1 MTTRELARRVGAG
14 LITLLLVSIIV
25 FLATQVLPGNAAYA
39 VLGRTATP
47 PRLNALEAQ
56 LHLNRPV
63 LDQYWT
69 WVSGLFTGHLGPSLA
84 SGQPVWSQVGPRLL
98 NSAALVA
105 VAGTIGTL
113 LGLVIGAV
121 SGLRKDGFFDHATS
135 VVSLVITALPEFLV
149 AMGLIIILATDIWH
163 VLPAVSISNGTNVWD
178 QPRLLVLPIAT
189 LVIVIVPYIHRM
201 TRAAVVEA
209 LESDYVQMARLKGLS
224 EIRVVVGHALPNA
237 IAPVIQVIGLTF
249 LYLAGGIVVVEAV
262 FDYPGI
268 GQGLVNAVTA
278 RDIPV
283 IQLTVVIL
291 AAFYVVINI
300 ATDVIALLAS
310 PRRRSGGRL

>member
-1 MTTRELARRVGAG
+1 MTTRELSRRVGAG
-14 LITLLLVSIIV
+14 ILTLLVVSIIV

-47 PRLNALEAQ
+47 QRLKALEAQ
-56 LHLNRPV
+56 LHLNRPM
-63 LDQYWT
+63 LYQYWT
-69 WVSGLFTGHLGPSLA
+69 WVTGLFTGHLGTSLA

-98 NSAALVA
+98 NSAVLVA
-105 VAGTIGTL
+105 VAGFIGTL
-113 LGLVIGAV
+113 LGLAIGAV
-121 SGLRKDGFFDHATS
+121 SGLRRDGLFDHATS
-135 VVSLVITALPEFLV
+135 VVSLVITALPEFVV
-149 AMGLIIILATDIWH
+149 AIGLIIVLATDIWH
-163 VLPAVSISNGTNVWD
+163 VLPAVSIANGGNVWA
-178 QPRLLVLPIAT
+178 QPRLLLLPIAT

-224 EIRVVVGHALPNA
+224 ETRVVVGHALPNA
-237 IAPVIQVIGLTF
+237 IAPVIQVIGLTL

-268 GQGLVNAVTA
+268 GQGLVNAVSA

-300 ATDVIALLAS
+300 ATDVIALVAS
-310 PRRRSGGRL
+310 PRRRSGRRL